1 MAEIR
6 QNDEEVK
13 DMCAFSLPGYPFY
26 RSGLLTGECVQ
37 AGIEGG
43 GAHTACT
50 DKNRNM

>member
-26 RSGLLTGECVQ
+26 RSGLLIAECVQ
-37 AGIEGG
+37 AGIGG
-43 GAHTACT
+43 GGVHTACT